1 MSEDHRDPPEGPVR
15 VAAPGVRLPV
25 RASYLAERIDPATG
39 ESRRVGARRPT
50 LTAVGDTG
58 WAVTFRHGAV
68 VSFGL
73 SDAEEESFVSGLGRR
88 LVDPIA
94 TPEVEEADL
103 VVTGSEEGPQP
114 DAIRVRDL
122 SAGRLLVV
130 AEVLAR
136 SAALAYH
143 EGRVAEAFDRMEP
156 LAERLRTGRR
166 PASGERALLRQLG
179 DALLTQ
185 TRTVGRVEIAD
196 KPEVLWEHPELE
208 RLWERLSVEYELSER
223 DRALARKLELVSDVT
238 RTLFDLIQERQ
249 VLRVEWYIVVLILF
263 EIVLTLWGMF
273 VAG

>member
-1 MSEDHRDPPEGPVR
+1 MVPGTR
-15 VAAPGVRLPV
+15 VPV
-25 RASYLAERIDPATG
+25 RASYLAERIDPATS

-50 LTAVGDTG
+50 LVDLGDG
-58 WAVTFRHGAV
+58 RWAVTFRHGAV
-68 VSFGL
+68 VTFGM
-73 SDAEEESFVSGLGRR
+73 SDAEEASFVSGLGAR

-103 VVTGSEEGPQP
+103 VVTGSEEGPEP

-143 EGRVAEAFDRMEP
+143 EGRIAEAFDRMEP
-156 LAERLRTGRR
+156 LAERLRTGHR
-166 PASGERALLRQLG
+166 PATGARALLRQLG

-196 KPEVLWEHPELE
+196 KPEVLWDRPELE

-223 DRALARKLELVSDVT
+223 DRSLARKLELVSHVT
-238 RTLFDLIQERQ
+238 STLFDLLQERQ
-249 VLRVEWYIVVLILF
+249 VLRVEWYIVVLILV
-263 EIVLTLWGMF
+263 EIFLTLWGMF
-273 VAG
+273 VGG